1 MTRKLSSLLAL
12 LIVTL
17 ATTVYS
23 ADTVYPEHPKDV
35 RITGTMLAATA
46 HPSEDLVT
54 VNVFLGEAARFL
66 RIGRI
71 ENLSADEKDRA
82 VEEGILMRQVRF
94 YGPDELVHRLE
105 HPDIV
110 GKVITIEGRLDVKE
124 RRFLV
129 KSVKEAAK

>member
-23 ADTVYPEHPKDV
+23 ADIVYPEHPKDV
-35 RITGTMLAATA
+35 RITGTMLAATE

-54 VNVFLGEAARFL
+54 VNVFLGEAARVL